1 MDLMPSI
8 DEMDLSAQK
17 ACLRNEIVNTIMS
30 FFEQQ
35 DNRYDVCKSV
45 SEIYSKI
52 RSGERSQKDL
62 SWWKITFEEGRQLSE
77 GIKNKNIEPLINDSD
92 RRANIRIL
100 ELLMFSAKISILVE
114 SSDDHCDD
122 CSLEAMIQLALLVD
136 YARQRKTKQM

>member
-52 RSGERSQKDL
+52 RNGERSHKNL
-62 SWWKITFEEGRQLSE
+62 S
-77 GIKNKNIEPLINDSD
+77 
-92 RRANIRIL
+92 
-100 ELLMFSAKISILVE
+100 
-114 SSDDHCDD
+114 
-122 CSLEAMIQLALLVD
+122 
-136 YARQRKTKQM
+136 